1 MTCKLLKSSS
11 LSITTFSSFFSF
23 RFLYLGLPILLSC
36 PEACYAL
43 VRLLGLTE
51 AVTLSKA
58 RPTSSSCKGTQI
70 YQPRTRPRTRTRK
83 RSYSQEPG
91 LWGIDLTLK
100 KSTHRPLNPLE
111 TIARNF
117 PNDESVNT
125 TPSSNLMKH
134 WHYGTETTNSRT
146 L

>member
-11 LSITTFSSFFSF
+11 LSITTFSFFFSF
-23 RFLYLGLPILLSC
+23 RFLYLGLPILLSY
-36 PEACYAL
+36 PEACHAL

-58 RPTSSSCKGTQI
+58 RPTSSSCEGTQI

-83 RSYSQEPG
+83 RSYLQEPG
-91 LWGIDLTLK
+91 LRSIDLTLK

-111 TIARNF
+111 TIASNF
-117 PNDESVNT
+117 PND
-125 TPSSNLMKH
+125 
-134 WHYGTETTNSRT
+134 
-146 L
+146 